1 MKGKGVEFDFSEVK
15 EALNKT
21 LGYELHEAKGKA
33 IDEGLKIIQ
42 DKAISNLK
50 SAGIHVSSE
59 MINGIRR
66 EVSPRVDEGIV
77 YHRGSGYYGIKGDYR
92 LLWFDKGTRPRYTN
106 LKGSKK
112 NRGSKMEALYSS
124 GTRKGYRGQITPTNF
139 FTNAKSM
146 LPKATEVS
154 IDEIIKRISDILNG
168 K

>member
-1 MKGKGVEFDFSEVK
+1 MKGVEFDFSEVK

-21 LGYELHEAKGKA
+21 LGLALSEAKGKA
-33 IDEGLKIIQ
+33 IDDGLKVIQ

-59 MINGIRR
+59 MIDGIRR
-66 EVSPRVDEGIV
+66 EVAPRVNEGIV

-92 LLWFDKGTRPRYTN
+92 LLWFDQGTRPRYIN
-106 LKGSKK
+106 VKGSRK

-154 IDEIIKRISDILNG
+154 IDEIIKRISDIING

>member
-1 MKGKGVEFDFSEVK
+1 MTGVEFDFSEVK

-21 LGYELHEAKGKA
+21 LGLALSEAKGKA
-33 IDEGLKIIQ
+33 IDDGLKVIQ

-59 MINGIRR
+59 MIDGIRR
-66 EVSPRVDEGIV
+66 EVAPRVNEGIV

-92 LLWFDKGTRPRYTN
+92 LLWFDQGTRPRYIN
-106 LKGSKK
+106 VKGSRK

-154 IDEIIKRISDILNG
+154 IDEIIKRISDIING

>member
-1 MKGKGVEFDFSEVK
+1 MRGAEFDFSEVK
-15 EALNKT
+15 EALNRS

-42 DKAISNLK
+42 DKAIRNLK
-50 SAGIHVSSE
+50 ATGINVSSR
-59 MINGIRR
+59 MIDGIKRD
-66 EVSPRVDEGIV
+66 VAPRANEGIV
-77 YHRGSGYYGIKGDYR
+77 YHRGGGYYGIKGDYR
-92 LLWFDKGTRPRYTN
+92 LLWFDQGTRPRYTN
-106 LKGSKK
+106 VKGSRK

-154 IDEIIKRISDILNG
+154 IDEIIKRISDIING

>member
-1 MKGKGVEFDFSEVK
+1 MTGVEFDFSDVK
-15 EALNKT
+15 DALNKS
-21 LGYELHEAKGKA
+21 LGLALSEAKGKA
-33 IDEGLKIIQ
+33 IDDGLKVIQ

-50 SAGIHVSSE
+50 STGINVSSE

-92 LLWFDKGTRPRYTN
+92 LLWFDQGTRPRYIDV
-106 LKGSKK
+106 KGGRKSRGKK
-112 NRGSKMEALYSS
+112 MDSLFKSGNRQ
-124 GTRKGYRGQITPTNF
+124 GYRGQITPTNF
-139 FTNAKSM
+139 FTNAKSI

-154 IDEIIKRISDILNG
+154 IDEIIKRITDIING